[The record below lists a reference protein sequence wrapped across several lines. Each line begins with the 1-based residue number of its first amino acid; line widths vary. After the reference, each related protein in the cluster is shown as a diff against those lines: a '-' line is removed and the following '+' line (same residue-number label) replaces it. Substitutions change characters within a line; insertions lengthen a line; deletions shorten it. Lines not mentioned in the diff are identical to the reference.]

1 MVYLLNPT
9 RVILVFSLMLS
20 VVVLPFGTG
29 VGAQS
34 VVPDYWPTN
43 GWRTS
48 DPEAQ
53 GMNSTLLD
61 EMTAFIENG
70 VENLSW
76 ALHSFLVIRN
86 GYIVY
91 EYYSLPYDQDTLHF
105 LASATKTFVAALI
118 GIALDAGIIGS
129 INDTVVDIFDDRPIA
144 NMDARKEAITIRHL
158 LTMTPGLAWDNDN
171 GYNIM
176 IASPDWVQY
185 VLDLPM
191 IADPGETWAYNSGA
205 SHLLSAIIQQLSGT
219 TTLAFAENRLFGP
232 LGIDQYLWETDP
244 QGIPNGGAGMELT
257 PRNMAKLGLLYL
269 ENGQWDG
276 QQLLPEDFVAASCTI
291 QSHLTTDPDGNPASG
306 YGYQTWVYPYL
317 DAYGARGS
325 GGQRI
330 LVVPDHELVIV
341 TTGNDAQLV
350 PLADLLLDYVY
361 ASIYQ
366 SPALPLVPWQGVVLV
381 ALVIGAPL
389 AVGAIYLIRKFRF
402 RKNSHKVLKEGEELE
417 K

>member
-1 MVYLLNPT
+1 MVRILNCGRLILAALLLLAVAVPYGSC
-9 RVILVFSLMLS
+9 VQ
-20 VVVLPFGTG
+20 
-29 VGAQS
+29 AQE

-48 DPEAQ
+48 SPEEQ
-53 GMNSTLLD
+53 GMNSTRLD

-76 ALHSFLVIRN
+76 ALHSFLVVRH

-91 EYYSLPYDQDTLHF
+91 EFYSPPYNESTLHY
-105 LASATKTFVAALI
+105 LASATKTFASALI
-118 GIALDAGIIGS
+118 GIALNEGIIGS
-129 INDTVVDIFDDRPIA
+129 INDTVVDIFDDRTIA
-144 NMDARKEAITIRHL
+144 NMDARKQAITIRHL
-158 LTMTPGLAWDNDN
+158 LTMTPGFQWDNNN
-171 GYNIM
+171 GYVNM
-176 IASPDWVQY
+176 INSPDWVQH

-191 IADPGETWAYNSGA
+191 TDDPGETWTYNSGA

-232 LGIDQYLWETDP
+232 LGINQYTWGTDP

-269 ENGQWDG
+269 ENGQWDD
-276 QQLLPEDFVAASCTI
+276 QQLLPADFVEASGEI
-291 QSHLTTDPDGNPASG
+291 QSHLTIGPDGNPASG
-306 YGYQTWVYPYL
+306 YGYQTWIYPDL

-330 LVVPDHELVIV
+330 LVVPDRELVIV

-350 PLADLLLDYVY
+350 PLADLLIDYVY

-366 SPALPLVPWQGVVLV
+366 SPLPDPPEQGILLLVT
-381 ALVIGAPL
+381 
-389 AVGAIYLIRKFRF
+389 AVGITIMIGVFYLVWKM
-402 RKNSHKVLKEGEELE
+402 KK
-417 K
+417 